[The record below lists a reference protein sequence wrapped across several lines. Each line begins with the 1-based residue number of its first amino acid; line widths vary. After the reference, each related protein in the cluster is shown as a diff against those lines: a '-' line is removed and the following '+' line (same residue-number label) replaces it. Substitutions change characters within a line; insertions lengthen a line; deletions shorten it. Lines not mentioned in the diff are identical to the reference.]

1 MICKTGAT
9 HQQVGNE
16 IFQTEARWMFSCVGW
31 DNVSRPVYIIPEARD
46 IPGHVNNATDPAEIE
61 LPPTNEASQDEAML
75 AAIVTAGAKQRS
87 QRTIRLADP
96 PKVATIA
103 G

>member
-1 MICKTGAT
+1 MCRRGKSITSI
-9 HQQVGNE
+9 H
-16 IFQTEARWMFSCVGW
+16 
-31 DNVSRPVYIIPEARD
+31 PEARD
-46 IPGHVNNATDPAEIE
+46 IKGHVKNATDLAEAE
-61 LPPTNEASQDEAML
+61 TPQTNEASQDEAML

-96 PKVATIA
+96 PKAATIA